1 MVDSSQN
8 DQLAACQKILGYKF
22 KDSSILV
29 RSLIH
34 ASVADSRPQS
44 NERLEF
50 LGDAI
55 LGMVICHAL
64 YERFPD
70 YMEGELTKIKS
81 HLVSRRACAKITDD
95 LNVTQFLRV
104 GKGMNNLSKLPLSC
118 RAALFESLIGALY
131 IDGGEK
137 AAKAFILK
145 CYEAPLEAANA
156 SLHQENYKSMLQ
168 QHAQQ
173 DLDATPTYEV
183 LDEKGPDHSKC
194 FEVCV
199 VVGTHRFSSAWGS
212 SKKESEQTAAFN
224 ALKELELISDDAT
237 FRPLS
242 AS

>member
-1 MVDSSQN
+1 MDKVNEADL
-8 DQLAACQKILGYKF
+8 LAQCQKILEYKF
-22 KDSSILV
+22 NDISIL
-29 RSLIH
+29 RKSLIH
-34 ASVADSRPQS
+34 ASAADSRQDS

-64 YERFPD
+64 FERFPQ

-95 LNVTQFLRV
+95 LDLSRFLVV

-131 IDGGEK
+131 VDGGEET
-137 AAKAFILK
+137 AKDFILRS
-145 CYEAPLEAANA
+145 YQEPLEAADA
-156 SLHQENYKSMLQ
+156 SMHQENYKSMLQ

-173 DLDATPTYEV
+173 ELEATPTYEV

-199 VVGTHRFSSAWGS
+199 VIGTHRFISAWGS

-224 ALKELELISDDAT
+224 ALKALELIDEEAT

-242 AS
+242 A